1 MIYSSI
7 DYFIENFGS
16 QIPEDKIQ
24 YALKKA
30 SIEMDKYLIHKP
42 RTIDEMSEYE
52 VEIFNYTCCELA
64 IYLYKNGKYIDSSV
78 SSLSIADTSYTFN
91 KENAKSKIQEIL
103 ISLNDTRFMNRQ
115 I

>member
-16 QIPEDKIQ
+16 EIPEDKIQ
-24 YALKKA
+24 YVLKKA